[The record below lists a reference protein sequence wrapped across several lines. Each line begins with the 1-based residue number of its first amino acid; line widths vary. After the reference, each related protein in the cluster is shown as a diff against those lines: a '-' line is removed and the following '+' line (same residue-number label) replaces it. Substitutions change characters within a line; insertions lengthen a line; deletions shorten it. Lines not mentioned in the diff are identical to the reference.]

1 MTHLKLAC
9 AVRGCA
15 SIFAMAAALAAP
27 AGAIAASVNVVS
39 DARSTLP
46 PCTRVG
52 PTLASQPI
60 SLTVVLPSRNPAGLA
75 SFISHATQPGD
86 PLFRHYLTSAQ
97 FAAQFGA
104 RAADYKAIVTWAKTH
119 GLTVGEEY
127 SAHTVLSVTGAV
139 KDLEAAFGVRFTD
152 YKGTDGNNF
161 YNSSLPPK
169 APAAIA
175 GKITSILGLNNI
187 SRPRTMARK
196 LPAGATPLAS
206 GSGPLGAYSASDIR
220 TAYSIPTQ
228 PINAPGETIAVFEA
242 GGFDPNDIETYL
254 TTNNL
259 PKRPVVVRNV
269 NGYKGGI
276 DDPGV
281 DLEAALDIDMV
292 IGTNPDVKKV
302 LVYEDGEVDP
312 FGVELVNSFAAIGS
326 DNLAQTVSVSYG
338 EDEALQDSA
347 DIQAE
352 NTELQ
357 QLVAQGIAVFASS
370 GDNGAYGNSTQVTGL
385 NVADPS
391 SQPLITA
398 VGGTTLFT
406 GLGAAYQD
414 EIAWN
419 ELPDAGATGGGI
431 STVWPIPSYQVL
443 HGHSLAAN
451 NGGSS
456 TKRNV
461 PDVAAVADPYT
472 GVAVYSA
479 LNGGWFEVG
488 GTSVSAPIWASFFS
502 IANATSKML
511 GLGLIGFA
519 NPALYQLGPVTPES
533 NFGGYHDIV
542 AGSNGNAQ
550 IYGIPGFN
558 AGYEYDNVTG
568 WGSPQGTPLYT
579 SLALLPLHLNNTNPP
594 PPPTGQH
601 GVATP
606 TSAKVEFTAAEGA
619 TGYLIEVLDPATR
632 VYATEV
638 ITGTNHALIN
648 GLVPGTTYEFEIY
661 SISPGG
667 ETGVLLYLSTPS
679 GS

>member
-1 MTHLKLAC
+1 MNHPKLAC
-9 AVRGCA
+9 AVRGYA

-27 AGAIAASVNVVS
+27 ASAMAASVSVAS
-39 DARSTLP
+39 DARTALP
-46 PCTRVG
+46 PSTRVG
-52 PTLASQPI
+52 PTLATQPI

-75 SFISHATQPGD
+75 SFVSHVTQPGD

-104 RAADYKAIVTWAKTH
+104 RAGDYKAIVAWARAR
-119 GLTVGEEY
+119 GLTVGEEF
-127 SAHTVLSVTGAV
+127 SAHTVLPITGAV

-152 YKGTDGNNF
+152 YKGADGNNF
-161 YNSSLPPK
+161 YNSSLPPA

-187 SRPRTMARK
+187 SRPLTMARK

-220 TAYSIPTQ
+220 TAYGIPAQSAT
-228 PINAPGETIAVFEA
+228 APAETIAVFEA
-242 GGFDPNDIETYL
+242 GGFDPNDIATYL
-254 TTNNL
+254 TANNL
-259 PKRPVVVRNV
+259 PKRPVVVRKV
-269 NGYKGGI
+269 NGYGGGI

-292 IGTNPDVKKV
+292 IGSNPDVKRV
-302 LVYEDGEVDP
+302 LVYEDGEADP

-338 EDEALQDSA
+338 EDEALQDPA

-357 QLVAQGIAVFASS
+357 QLVAQGIAVFVSA
-370 GDNGAYGNSTQVTGL
+370 GDHGAYGDLGQGL

-391 SQPLITA
+391 SQPLVTA

-406 GLGAAYQD
+406 GVGAAYQH
-414 EIAWN
+414 EITWN
-419 ELPDAGATGGGI
+419 ELPGEGATGGGV
-431 STVWPIPSYQVL
+431 STVWPIPSYQVSN
-443 HGHSLAAN
+443 GHSEAAN

-456 TKRNV
+456 TNRNV

-479 LNGGWFEVG
+479 LNGGWLEIG
-488 GTSVSAPIWASFFS
+488 GTSVSAPIWAGFTS
-502 IANATSKML
+502 IANANSKML
-511 GLGLIGFA
+511 GLGQIGFA
-519 NPALYQLGPVTPES
+519 NPALYLLGPRRPGG
-533 NFGGYHDIV
+533 NYGGYNDILD
-542 AGSNGNAQ
+542 GSNGSAQ

-558 AGYEYDNVTG
+558 AGFGYDNVSG
-568 WGSPQGTPLYT
+568 WGSPQGAPLST
-579 SLALLPLHLNNTNPP
+579 SLALLPLNLNNTNPP
-594 PPPTGQH
+594 PAPTGVH
-601 GVATP
+601 GLAAP
-606 TSAKVEFTAAEGA
+606 TSAKVAFTAAEGA
-619 TGYLIEVLDPATR
+619 TGYLIEVLNPATR
-632 VYATEV
+632 IYATEV
-638 ITGTNHALIN
+638 ITGTTHAVLS
-648 GLVPGTTYEFEIY
+648 GLVAGTNYEFQVY

-667 ETGVLLYLSTPS
+667 VTGPVLLYLSTPS
-679 GS
+679 AS